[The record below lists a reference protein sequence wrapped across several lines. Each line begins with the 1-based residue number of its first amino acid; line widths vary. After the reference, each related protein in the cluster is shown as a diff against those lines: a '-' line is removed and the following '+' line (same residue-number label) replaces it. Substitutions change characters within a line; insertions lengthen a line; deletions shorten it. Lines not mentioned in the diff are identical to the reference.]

1 MALKFKCQNCGKDII
16 IVYRKAGQV
25 VKCIACGIENVIPKN
40 AIETTKKPEQL
51 DVAVTEKTT
60 KETIT
65 QNTLGPRKLEDML
78 SEAFRIYKQHYLKL
92 WGIAAISSVLN
103 VLFIVAMYGA
113 GFLIAL
119 LSEGDKII
127 AVLPYIIAGGAFAI
141 TVFIAVNLWVQCAL
155 MYFIAVQYHATDI
168 GFSDSYAYAWSKL
181 GTAFVTSILVSLA
194 VGGLTLTIIGIP
206 LAIYIGVNWCF
217 ALPYV
222 VIKGTGI
229 TEALSKSYAL
239 VKGNWWRV
247 LGINLMFAVIMFG
260 INSVAGVIPILGWMI
275 SAIVGTPVVILGLV
289 LLYFDLR
296 VRKQEYT
303 LDDLTKE
310 LNIGSRP

>member
-1 MALKFKCQNCGKDII
+1 MATTEHQTPVD
-16 IVYRKAGQV
+16 KASVDATVQE
-25 VKCIACGIENVIPKN
+25 IN
-40 AIETTKKPEQL
+40 
-51 DVAVTEKTT
+51 
-60 KETIT
+60 
-65 QNTLGPRKLEDML
+65 LGPRKLEDML
-78 SEAFRIYKQHYLKL
+78 SEAWRIYKKHYLKL
-92 WGIAAISSVLN
+92 WAIAAISGVLN
-103 VLFIVAMYGA
+103 VLLIVVMYGA

-127 AVLPYIIAGGAFAI
+127 AVLPYIIAGGTFAI
-141 TVFIAVNLWVQCAL
+141 AVFIAVNLWVQCAL

-168 GFSDSYAYAWSKL
+168 GFSDSYVYAWSKL

-260 INSVAGVIPILGWMI
+260 INSVAGVIPILGWVI
-275 SAIVGTPVVILGLV
+275 STIVGTPVVILGLV

-310 LNIGSRP
+310 LNIESRS